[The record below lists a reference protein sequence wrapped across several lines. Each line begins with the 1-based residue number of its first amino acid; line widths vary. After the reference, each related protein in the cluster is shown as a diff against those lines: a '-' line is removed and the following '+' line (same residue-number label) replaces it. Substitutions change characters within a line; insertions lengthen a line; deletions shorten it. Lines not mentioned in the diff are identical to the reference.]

1 MSSLEEENEWMKC
14 SLDDLLLISFMS
26 QKMQLYSENEK
37 AFLLIHF
44 HLNYGTDSL
53 P

>member
-1 MSSLEEENEWMKC
+1 MSSLEEEMEMH
-14 SLDDLLLISFMS
+14 LDDLLLILFMS
-26 QKMQLYSENEK
+26 QRMQQYFENEK

-44 HLNYGTDSL
+44 NLNYGTDSL